1 MRGLGFF
8 RYKMDDLI
16 YSAWVKVTEGKVNLL
31 VDFSGFES
39 VESAEEF
46 LAEFLGEDNKPKV
59 VH

>member
-1 MRGLGFF
+1 
-8 RYKMDDLI
+8 MDDLI